1 MNPITALERKY
12 IPKTRRKK
20 WYKIIKSI
28 IILCI
33 LPGSLVVYP
42 FVWLWQ
48 RLSTTKITRKD
59 KPDIV
64 LKNIVAGFAH
74 LIHNDPEVEAIAK
87 NRAAICA
94 TCPFAEKF
102 GLYSIVV
109 DNKTKQIQGMKCGK
123 CGCNLSAKVRSM
135 EDQCPLGKW

>member
-1 MNPITALERKY
+1 MTFLKIKNWEKQY
-12 IPKTRRKK
+12 IPNYRKKKHYKLTKFMVLIIPFIIIWCLNWLKNTILSVKIKTRQ
-20 WYKIIKSI
+20 SD
-28 IILCI
+28 
-33 LPGSLVVYP
+33 V
-42 FVWLWQ
+42 
-48 RLSTTKITRKD
+48 
-59 KPDIV
+59 V
-64 LKNIVAGFAH
+64 LKNIIDGFAH
-74 LIHNDPEVEAIAK
+74 LIYNDPEVEAIAK

-135 EDQCPLGKW
+135 EDRCPLGKW

>member
-1 MNPITALERKY
+1 MTFLKIKNWEKQY
-12 IPKTRRKK
+12 IPNYRKKKHYKLTKFMVLIIPFIIIWCLNWLKSTILSVKIKTRQ
-20 WYKIIKSI
+20 SD
-28 IILCI
+28 
-33 LPGSLVVYP
+33 V
-42 FVWLWQ
+42 
-48 RLSTTKITRKD
+48 
-59 KPDIV
+59 V
-64 LKNIVAGFAH
+64 LKNIIDGFAH
-74 LIHNDPEVEAIAK
+74 LIYNDPEVEAIAK

-135 EDQCPLGKW
+135 EDRCPLGKW